1 MPATMFASASR
12 NGDDEMSFLQGVFG
26 PSREEVWRQLC
37 AEIGA
42 DFVNGGFWK
51 GDKVQAHLRNWTVTL
66 DTYTVSS
73 GHSHITY
80 TRMRAPFVSRDGLRF
95 RIYRKGVFSGLG
107 KAFGMQDIELGHSLQ
122 FDEDFIIQGNDES
135 KLRSLFASPEIR
147 QLIAAQPKIHL
158 ELKDDEGFFRTRFPE
173 GVDELCFQVVG
184 IIKDVDRL
192 KQLFDLFAA
201 VLEELQ
207 RLGSATEEDPGVAL

>member
-1 MPATMFASASR
+1 
-12 NGDDEMSFLQGVFG
+12 MSILQGVFG

-51 GDKVQAHLRNWTVTL
+51 GDKVQAQVRNWTVTL

-73 GHSHITY
+73 GHSHVTY

-95 RIYRKGVFSGLG
+95 RIYRKSFFSGLG
-107 KAFGMQDIELGHSLQ
+107 KAFGMQDIEVGHSLQ
-122 FDEDFIIQGNDES
+122 FDEDFIIQGSDES
-135 KLRSLFASPEIR
+135 KVRALLASSEIR
-147 QLIAAQPKIHL
+147 RLIAEQPKIHL

-173 GVDELCFQVVG
+173 GVDELYFQVVG
-184 IIKDVDRL
+184 VIKDVDRL